1 MKAVRN
7 APPSVEVVDVD
18 EPEGDGD
25 LVRVAAT
32 GICASDLKYLQY
44 GSTQI
49 AGHEFAGLL
58 DDGTAVAV
66 EGFLGCGACEQCE
79 QGTYNMCTASLP
91 TAPGMLSPG
100 GMCEWFRAPRRVL
113 VPLPP
118 ALDVADAALV
128 EPASVAW
135 HSCHQGE
142 IGPQTRVAI
151 VGAGAIGILAA
162 ASAQQ
167 MGASEV
173 AVEARHP
180 HQHEARERIGAVEP
194 TSGYDV
200 VIETG
205 GSESALQRAVELA
218 TVGGTVVHL
227 GAYAPQ
233 TVWPMDAAF
242 TKEVSL
248 RPSLGYC
255 SHRGRRRDFAEA
267 ADLLAARPEL
277 VETLITHRFP
287 IEDAVEAFRLAQ
299 DKSKG
304 VFRVVVE
311 P

>member
-7 APPSVEVVDVD
+7 APPSVEVVEVD
-18 EPEGDGD
+18 EPDGVGE

-32 GICASDLKYLQY
+32 GICASDLKYLQF

-49 AGHEFAGLL
+49 AGHEFAGVLE
-58 DDGTAVAV
+58 DGTAVAV
-66 EGFLGCGACEQCE
+66 EGFHGCGKCEQCE
-79 QGTYNMCTASLP
+79 RGAYNMCINGP

-100 GMCEWFRAPRRVL
+100 GMSEWFRAPRHVL

-118 ALDVADAALV
+118 GLDVADASLV

-135 HSCHQGE
+135 HSCHQGG
-142 IGPQTRVAI
+142 IGPQSRVAI

-162 ASAQQ
+162 ASAQR
-167 MGASEV
+167 MGAAEV

-180 HQHEARERIGAVEP
+180 HQQEARERIGAVVP

-218 TVGGTVVHL
+218 RVGGTVVHL
-227 GAYAPQ
+227 GLYDSG

-242 TKEVSL
+242 AKEVAL

-255 SHRGRRRDFAEA
+255 SHNRRPDFAEA

-277 VETLITHRFP
+277 TSTLITHRFP
-287 IEDAVEAFRLAQ
+287 IEDAVKAFRVAQ

>member
-7 APPSVEVVDVD
+7 APPSVEVIDAD
-18 EPEGDGD
+18 EPDGEGE
-25 LVRVAAT
+25 LVRVAGA

-49 AGHEFAGLL
+49 AGHEFAGVLE
-58 DDGTAVAV
+58 DGTAVAV
-66 EGFLGCGACEQCE
+66 EGFFGCGKCEHCE
-79 QGTYNMCTASLP
+79 QGAFNMCVVGP

-100 GMCEWFRAPRRVL
+100 GMCEWFRAPRHML
-113 VPLPP
+113 VPLPTGL
-118 ALDVADAALV
+118 AVADAALV

-135 HSCHQGE
+135 HSCHQGGV
-142 IGPQTRVAI
+142 GPQSRVAI

-162 ASAQQ
+162 ASAEQ
-167 MGASEV
+167 MGAVEV

-180 HQHEARERIGAVEP
+180 HQHAARERIGAVAP
-194 TSGYDV
+194 GSGYDV

-218 TVGGTVVHL
+218 KVGGSVVHL
-227 GAYAPQ
+227 GAYDPRTA
-233 TVWPMDAAF
+233 WPMDAAF
-242 TKEVSL
+242 MKEVAL

-255 SHRGRRRDFAEA
+255 SRYRRRDFAEA

-277 VETLITHRFP
+277 AEILITHRFP
-287 IEDAVEAFRLAQ
+287 IEDAVEAFRVAQ
-299 DKSKG
+299 HKSAG